1 MTEKNMPLWEVFIRS
16 RTGLAHRHVGSV
28 HAADAEMALQN
39 ARDVYTRRGE
49 GLSVWVVPSP
59 AITASDPADKD
70 TLVRADRVENLPA
83 SDLLRGAGRSRA
95 YVTLFPSPRES
106 GERVASDKVA
116 SRVRGEPRDLP
127 LTRLPR
133 FTRKSTSPRKRGEV
147 KEDEMTETPLFAYT
161 LRLADNALILG
172 HRVSEWVGHAPV
184 LEEDLALGNLALDLI
199 GQSRSF
205 YTYAGE
211 IEGKGRDEDALA
223 YLRDAGGYR
232 NVLLVEQP
240 NGDFAQTIVRHLLYS
255 AYAHPYF
262 EALTR
267 SKDATLA
274 AIAAKAVKE
283 MAYHV
288 RHTAEWTIRLG
299 DGTDESHRRTQTA
312 LDELWPYTGELF
324 EIDQVERALIE
335 AGIAVNPSDIRTRWS
350 KTLDEVFED
359 ATLTRPRD
367 GYMQSGGR
375 SGRHSEHLGFIL
387 TELQYLQRSH
397 PGAKW

>member
-1 MTEKNMPLWEVFIRS
+1 MRAEVQMTEI
-16 RTGLAHRHVGSV
+16 
-28 HAADAEMALQN
+28 
-39 ARDVYTRRGE
+39 
-49 GLSVWVVPSP
+49 
-59 AITASDPADKD
+59 
-70 TLVRADRVENLPA
+70 
-83 SDLLRGAGRSRA
+83 
-95 YVTLFPSPRES
+95 
-106 GERVASDKVA
+106 
-116 SRVRGEPRDLP
+116 
-127 LTRLPR
+127 
-133 FTRKSTSPRKRGEV
+133 
-147 KEDEMTETPLFAYT
+147 PLFAYT

-199 GQSRSF
+199 GQARSF

-223 YLRDAGGYR
+223 YLRDAGAYR
-232 NVLLVEQP
+232 NILLVEQP
-240 NGDFAQTIVRHLLYS
+240 NGDFAQTIIRHLLYS
-255 AYAHPYF
+255 AFAHPYF
-262 EALTR
+262 EAMTR

-288 RHTAEWTIRLG
+288 RHTAEWAIRLG
-299 DGTDESHRRTQTA
+299 DGTDESHRRAQYA
-312 LDELWPYTGELF
+312 LDELWPFTGELF
-324 EIDQVERALIE
+324 ETDQIERALID
-335 AGIAVNPSDIRTRWS
+335 AGIAVDPVSVRAQWS
-350 KTLDEVFED
+350 KTLDDVFDE

-387 TELQYLQRSH
+387 TELQFLQRTY

>member
-1 MTEKNMPLWEVFIRS
+1 
-16 RTGLAHRHVGSV
+16 
-28 HAADAEMALQN
+28 
-39 ARDVYTRRGE
+39 
-49 GLSVWVVPSP
+49 
-59 AITASDPADKD
+59 
-70 TLVRADRVENLPA
+70 
-83 SDLLRGAGRSRA
+83 
-95 YVTLFPSPRES
+95 
-106 GERVASDKVA
+106 
-116 SRVRGEPRDLP
+116 
-127 LTRLPR
+127 
-133 FTRKSTSPRKRGEV
+133 
-147 KEDEMTETPLFAYT
+147 MTETPLFAYT

-211 IEGKGRDEDALA
+211 IEGKSTGTPGRDEDALA

-240 NGDFAQTIVRHLLYS
+240 NGDFAQTIMRHLLYS

-262 EALTR
+262 DALAR
-267 SKDATLA
+267 SKDTTLA

-283 MAYHV
+283 LAYHV

-299 DGTDESHRRTQTA
+299 DGTEESHRRTQNA

-324 EIDQVERALIE
+324 ETDQIERALIE
-335 AGIAVNPSDIRTRWS
+335 TGIAVNPSDIRTRWS
-350 KTLDEVFED
+350 KSLDEVFED
-359 ATLTRPRD
+359 AALTRPRD
-367 GYMQSGGR
+367 GFMQSGGR